1 MPVKGRQIR
10 AAVPSPAAI
19 EVRTRSGSALPSR
32 GASDRRS
39 TTKPTRRPRMPSWIF
54 VSAATTAN
62 AAASS
67 RRSRRRARRPSSMK
81 TEPTTSAWP
90 QIALLNQVTGL
101 NMITAAAIRAR
112 RRDAPSSCAMLK
124 TRQARARSVT
134 MGISL
139 TSSPTPPNGLPIR
152 PRSHRKRR

>member
-1 MPVKGRQIR
+1 
-10 AAVPSPAAI
+10 
-19 EVRTRSGSALPSR
+19 
-32 GASDRRS
+32 
-39 TTKPTRRPRMPSWIF
+39 
-54 VSAATTAN
+54 
-62 AAASS
+62 
-67 RRSRRRARRPSSMK
+67 MK
-81 TEPTTSAWP
+81 KEPTTSAWP